1 MRNAVG
7 VLGALASVLLLGTG
21 APAQSDYPN
30 RPVTIVVPFAA
41 GGPSDGYTR
50 ALADELSKIWKQ
62 QVVVEN
68 KPGGGTIVGTQ
79 TVAKAKPD
87 GYTLGQVSASFVLG
101 PAVRTTLPYDTL
113 KDFVAVGTYVDAPL
127 AIVAHPSFPANTLPE
142 LIAEAKKRPAD
153 RPFTYSSAGVGSIF
167 HMASEM
173 MQRKAGITLKHIV
186 YNGEAAG
193 MPDLLGGRVDL
204 QLGTWG
210 NQRPHVESGKLKLIA
225 MMYRKRMPE
234 VPNIPTTTES
244 NPELGLP
251 LGAFNSIVAPA
262 GTAREIV
269 VKIAAAMKQ
278 ATATKAF
285 EERIIQLASYPQY
298 LGPEDT
304 EAFLKK
310 QITDWTE
317 IAKQANIKLSE

>member
-1 MRNAVG
+1 MRNAFC
-7 VLGALASVLLLGTG
+7 VLAAVMFGATVQAH
-21 APAQSDYPN
+21 AQADYPN
-30 RPVTIVVPFAA
+30 RPVTIMVPFAA

-50 ALADELSKIWKQ
+50 ALADEMSKVLKQ

-68 KPGGGTIVGTQ
+68 KPGGGTIVGTA

-113 KDFVAVGTYVDAPL
+113 KDFVAVATYVDAPL

-193 MPDLLGGRVDL
+193 MPDLLGGRVDI

-210 NQRPHVESGKLKLIA
+210 NQKPHVEAGKLKLIA

-234 VPNIPTTTES
+234 VANVPTTTES

-251 LGAFNSIVAPA
+251 LGAFNSLVAPA
-262 GTAREIV
+262 GTPKEV
-269 VKIAAAMKQ
+269 IAKLADAVKQ

-285 EERIIQLASYPQY
+285 EDRIIALASYPQY

-304 EAFLKK
+304 DKFLRT
-310 QITDWTE
+310 QIANWTE
-317 IAKQANIKLSE
+317 IAKAANIKLSD